1 MVVTVDILC
10 ALYNSLTSI
19 AYVLQQT
26 HYGLRILIHRSLFL
40 LFVEKHINGLYLVR
54 QVGCLLFGKHSSA
67 KNDSIFGSQAF
78 KLFFLLIDNLRSIN
92 RPRHPCAGINGRV
105 PLIDKRFLLLES
117 FALNYGNGFVQSIGG
132 ISGLFKQTLVC
143 VYPVLLIFILLL
155 CLSYFF
161 LLAFKFSH
169 TAGSLLYLFIRQ
181 SVHAVYNKFRFG
193 PLLLP

>member
-1 MVVTVDILC
+1 MAVYILC

-19 AYVLQQT
+19 ANAFQQT
-26 HYGLRILIHRSLFL
+26 HYGLRILIHRSFFF

-54 QVGCLLFGKHSSA
+54 QIVYFLFGKHPSA

-92 RPRHPCAGINGRV
+92 RPRHPCAGINSGV
-105 PLIDKRFLLLES
+105 PFIDKRFLLLES

-132 ISGLFKQTLVC
+132 ISGLFRQTLVC

-155 CLSYFF
+155 CLS
-161 LLAFKFSH
+161 
-169 TAGSLLYLFIRQ
+169 
-181 SVHAVYNKFRFG
+181 
-193 PLLLP
+193 

>member
-1 MVVTVDILC
+1 MAVYILC
-10 ALYNSLTSI
+10 ALHDGFTSL
-19 AYVLQQT
+19 AYAFQQT

-40 LFVEKHINGLYLVR
+40 LFVEKHVNGFNLVR
-54 QVGCLLFGKHSSA
+54 QVGYLLFGKHSST

-78 KLFFLLIDNLRSIN
+78 KFFFLLINNLRSIN
-92 RPRHPCAGINGRV
+92 RPRHPCAGINSGV

-117 FALNYGNGFVQSIGG
+117 FALNYGNSFAQSIGG

-143 VYPVLLIFILLL
+143 VYPVLLVFILLL

-161 LLAFKFSH
+161 LLTFKFSH
-169 TAGSLLYLFIRQ
+169 TAGPLLYLLVGQ
-181 SVHAVYNKFRFG
+181 SVHAVHDKFGFG